1 MSNTAA
7 SRFFFKKNHEFFQ
20 KQMLDPKKINKIKLA
35 VWHVPPFES
44 AVGRCR
50 RARSG
55 QPPFRTAVAPKGRG
69 F

>member
-7 SRFFFKKNHEFFQ
+7 SRFFKKKITIFQ

-35 VWHVPPFES
+35 VWHLPPFES